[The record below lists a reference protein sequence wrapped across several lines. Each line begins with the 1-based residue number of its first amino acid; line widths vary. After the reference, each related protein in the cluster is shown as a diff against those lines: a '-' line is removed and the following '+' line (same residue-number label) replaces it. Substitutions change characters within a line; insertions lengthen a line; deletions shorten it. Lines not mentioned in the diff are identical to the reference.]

1 MSVPR
6 DGGARQAASVLRD
19 GSASDDGSARHDA
32 SARRARFGLLL
43 IAITTVFVV
52 QGVASP
58 GQWEQVL
65 GAVLL
70 ATTLVLALRV
80 ADMRPAIVRTFG
92 VVSFLLVAL
101 TIVEAV
107 AGNASGI
114 TVRVANLL
122 LVTLAPPAV
131 ALGTIRSMR
140 RRNVVTVEAVLG
152 VLCLYLLI
160 GMFFAALYS
169 FIDHL
174 DGAFFAQNVAATTAR
189 CLYFSFTTLT
199 TVGYGDLTANSNLG
213 HTLSISEALVGQI
226 YLVTIVSLIV
236 GNLGTSRRRG
246 GVTSTGG

>member
-1 MSVPR
+1 VRRPR
-6 DGGARQAASVLRD
+6 CRTGDAEDDAGARHGASV
-19 GSASDDGSARHDA
+19 RHDA

-43 IAITTVFVV
+43 IAIATVFVV

-58 GQWEQVL
+58 GQWQQVL
-65 GAVLL
+65 AAVLL
-70 ATTLVLALRV
+70 AATLVLALRV
-80 ADMRPAIVRTFG
+80 ADMRPTIVHIFG
-92 VVSFLLVAL
+92 VVGFLLVTL
-101 TIVEAV
+101 TIAELAV
-107 AGNASGI
+107 GNATGV

-131 ALGTIRSMR
+131 ALGTIRTMS

-174 DGAFFAQNVAATTAR
+174 DGTFFAQNVSATTAR

-236 GNLGTSRRRG
+236 GNLGTSRRRD
-246 GVTSTGG
+246 GVASSDR